1 MDFFRQNSSFL
12 DIRTLGV
19 TLFHQISLYGRE
31 EYTVW
36 PRHSD
41 FLKRNQSCQAVTLE
55 NRPMDTEQGPWKR
68 YFCSNM
74 AITLGKKNLKLQQPK
89 PNKNWRWKTGCFM
102 KISIIYFLQDNLRF
116 FSRNRFVSSGFVDC
130 SPSMCPMS
138 HPDLERSRK
147 VTVTLGTRCFKHLRL
162 VQKVG
167 NKCSIYRYFIGFL
180 REEGCQEKEVT
191 GGEI

>member
-41 FLKRNQSCQAVTLE
+41 FLQRNQSGQAVTLE

-68 YFCSNM
+68 DFCSNM
-74 AITLGKKNLKLQQPK
+74 AITLGKKNLKLQQP
-89 PNKNWRWKTGCFM
+89 NKQQKLEVGYPGCFM
-102 KISIIYFLQDNLRF
+102 KISVYFLHFPISGSGGPKPFCIIRVCRF
-116 FSRNRFVSSGFVDC
+116 FTFHHVF
-130 SPSMCPMS
+130 PCPIQTS
-138 HPDLERSRK
+138 KDPERWRWP
-147 VTVTLGTRCFKHLRL
+147 LGP
-162 VQKVG
+162 G
-167 NKCSIYRYFIGFL
+167 ASNISAW
-180 REEGCQEKEVT
+180 CQ
-191 GGEI
+191 GGEQMEPI